1 MSFPWIIFL
10 LVALVANIL
19 LISIEFLGIRGS
31 PSHTEDASQHT
42 DVKGP
47 ERFVRFSG
55 VFLIQAMLVVVT
67 IGLIA
72 HYVYFARY
80 GETSF
85 TALWILGLIVF
96 AFPLFQ
102 IWNTGGTRANAPAD
116 SIAAKFVSYLAIP
129 VTVLIAFVGTMIF
142 VFGTVSVSPFFYP
155 LLLLAAAIVIIGAAS
170 ALSGGRAVERAANDP
185 DPDDARPAP

>member
-10 LVALVANIL
+10 LVALIANIL

-31 PSHTEDASQHT
+31 PSHTADRSQHT

-55 VFLIQAMLVVVT
+55 MFLIQAILVVVT
-67 IGLIA
+67 MGLIA

-85 TALWILGLIVF
+85 TALWILGIIVF
-96 AFPLFQ
+96 AYPLFQ
-102 IWNTGGTRANAPAD
+102 IWSMGGTRANAPTD

-129 VTVLIAFVGTMIF
+129 VTVLIAFLGTMIF
-142 VFGTVSVSPFFYP
+142 VFESMTVSAFFYP
-155 LLLLAAAIVIIGAAS
+155 LLLLAAAIVIVGAIS
-170 ALSGGRAVERAANDP
+170 AMSGGRAVERAVNDP
-185 DPDDARPAP
+185 DPDDVRPAP